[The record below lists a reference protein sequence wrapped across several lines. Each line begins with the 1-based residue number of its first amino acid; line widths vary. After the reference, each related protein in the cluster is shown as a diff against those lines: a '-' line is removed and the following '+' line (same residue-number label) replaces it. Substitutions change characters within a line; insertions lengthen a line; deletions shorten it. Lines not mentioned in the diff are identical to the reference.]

1 MSHIQDGLHQHQYRY
16 FVSHSEYRTR
26 EGSLP
31 LHVTDA
37 AQYRDTNKE
46 IIKPARR
53 RVQKE
58 STRAGAASGRF
69 DMCGDC
75 GPLCFSACVMSW
87 EQPEMT
93 RCETWQFAPVRLG
106 KAMSHEEF
114 SRYEW
119 QVKGLLGNNKSVLE
133 LQNSISDAAVEI
145 AEQADKL
152 GHAAADES
160 SGFSSGGN
168 LRD

>member
-1 MSHIQDGLHQHQYRY
+1 
-16 FVSHSEYRTR
+16 
-26 EGSLP
+26 
-31 LHVTDA
+31 
-37 AQYRDTNKE
+37 
-46 IIKPARR
+46 
-53 RVQKE
+53 
-58 STRAGAASGRF
+58 
-69 DMCGDC
+69 
-75 GPLCFSACVMSW
+75 
-87 EQPEMT
+87 MT

-160 SGFSSGGN
+160 SGFRQVEICAIRSVECWMVMVVGCG
-168 LRD
+168 